1 MGEYLNQKGVF
12 LSYGKVCEDV
22 CKSGADAEARLEE
35 FLSADRIRNL
45 VSDLTDFEK
54 QKFIS
59 NVEAA
64 LIRKDKEFSSA
75 KIEFEKEAG
84 LLKGSDDEISSEI
97 LRLEFLKTELEK
109 IGAELKN
116 A

>member
-1 MGEYLNQKGVF
+1 M
-12 LSYGKVCEDV
+12 
-22 CKSGADAEARLEE
+22 
-35 FLSADRIRNL
+35 SADRIRNL